1 MSKTK
6 ISENVLDTKTFNE
19 NTKKVSDDGLHVSW
33 DEKKVTLTTKLITYD
48 DESTET
54 IVERTESEID
64 EPAPV
69 PESEVNT
76 QEPMR
81 RFNGV
86 TWYCY
91 NYDNNSWEVD
101 SDQTDH
107 ITVFLNN

>member
-6 ISENVLDTKTFNE
+6 ISENILDTKTFNE
-19 NTKKVSDDGLHVSW
+19 NTKKVSDDGLHISW
-33 DEKKVTLTTKLITYD
+33 DEKKVTLTTKLVTYD

-54 IVERTESEID
+54 IIERTESEI
-64 EPAPV
+64 EKPAPV
-69 PESEVNT
+69 SKSEVNT

-91 NYDNNSWEVD
+91 NYDTKSWEVD

-107 ITVFLNN
+107 ITVFLND

>member
-6 ISENVLDTKTFNE
+6 ISETVLKTETNNE
-19 NTKKVSDDGLHVSW
+19 ITKKVSDDGLHISF
-33 DEKKVTLTTKLITYD
+33 DEKKITLTTKLVIYD

-64 EPAPV
+64 DHAPV
-69 PESEVNT
+69 SESEVNT
-76 QEPMR
+76 QEPLR

-107 ITVFLNN
+107 ITVFLDN

>member
-6 ISENVLDTKTFNE
+6 ISETVLDTKTSNE
-19 NTKKVSDDGLHVSW
+19 ITKKISDDGLHISW
-33 DEKKVTLTTKLITYD
+33 DEKKVTVTTKLVTYD

-69 PESEVNT
+69 SESEVNT

-81 RFNGV
+81 KFNGV

-91 NYDNNSWEVD
+91 NYDTNSWEVD

-107 ITVFLNN
+107 ITVFLDN

>member
-1 MSKTK
+1 MSKTI
-6 ISENVLDTKTFNE
+6 ISENILKTETNKE
-19 NTKKVSDDGLHVSW
+19 ITKKVSDDGLHISF
-33 DEKKVTLTTKLITYD
+33 DEKKITLTTKLVTYD

-91 NYDNNSWEVD
+91 NYDTNSWEVD